1 MGNGSVISKKMLNL
15 RIIRERLVG
24 KLRLFNR
31 INESRI
37 RFFVFLV
44 EIMVNF
50 YTYRWRLIFAD
61 DYIASMP

>member
-1 MGNGSVISKKMLNL
+1 VGNGSVISKKMLNL